1 MLNEFASKSSCSL
14 SYYRPCVILLRG
26 LVLSFWFKASAATRE
41 LNVPDVHSVHQKY
54 ELKTA
59 IVMSRLNNCNVDL
72 TLRQANATT
81 PSHVI
86 SLLM

>member
-14 SYYRPCVILLRG
+14 SYYRRG

-41 LNVPDVHSVHQKY
+41 LNVPDVHSVHQKH